1 MRSVLHRLIQVKV
14 PKADRPKMFIMQRR
28 NHMDLGKI
36 SRALIRTSITAAAII
51 ILVVSA
57 SQIARAQD
65 EHDAAKILK
74 AMSDYT
80 STQKSISATFD
91 SDIEVITPE
100 LQKIQFTSSG
110 QMKLDRPDKLRI
122 RRTGGY
128 ADVEL
133 VFDGKTLSLYG
144 NNAKSYVQT
153 DAAGSVDQI
162 IDTLQAHTGAA
173 MPGTDLLLTH
183 SYDELMADVIDSEHV
198 GQGVVDG
205 VECEHLAFRGVDA
218 DWQIWIE
225 KGARPVPR
233 KYVITSKTLA
243 GAPQYTLR
251 IKDWKT
257 DPIADADAF
266 VFKPPADATKV
277 SLDSDVMMEFDEL
290 PPGTSAGVKK

>member
-1 MRSVLHRLIQVKV
+1 
-14 PKADRPKMFIMQRR
+14 
-28 NHMDLGKI
+28 MDPGNT
-36 SRALIRTSITAAAII
+36 SRALIRTSIAAAAMA

-57 SQIARAQD
+57 GPIARAQD
-65 EHDAAKILK
+65 AQDAAKILK

-80 STQKSISATFD
+80 GAQKSISATFD

-110 QMKLDRPDKLRI
+110 QMKLNRPDKLRI

-153 DAAGSVDQI
+153 DAAGTVDEV
-162 IDTLQAHTGAA
+162 IDKLQTNTGAA
-173 MPGTDLLLTH
+173 MPGTDLLLSH
-183 SYDELMADVIDSEHV
+183 SYDELMSNVIEAEHV
-198 GQGVVDG
+198 GRGVVDG
-205 VECEHLAFRGVDA
+205 VECEHLAFRGNDV

-225 KGARPVPR
+225 TGARPVPR

-257 DPIADADAF
+257 DPIVDAEAF
-266 VFKPPADATKV
+266 AFKPPADATKV
-277 SLDSDVMMEFDEL
+277 NLDSGVMKEFDEL
-290 PPGTSAGVKK
+290 PPGTPAGAKK